1 MAAQHFKLH
10 HRKEHC
16 NVHFILSM
24 KIRMSDLGPPS
35 YLFSPIHL
43 CHFIPTGVNALQGE
57 EPLHDQV
64 KLTLLRAKQQ
74 LADILAAK
82 DREVSQIH
90 EKMRAELQCKDKE
103 IQHLKLENSRLSEDV
118 AALEKN
124 DARKTSVLKRKLAEA
139 VGDTFTPTQIDCMI
153 EGKKKC
159 HWTEEDIARG
169 VTLRSISSK
178 SYKYIRQ
185 HLNFPFPGDTTIYD
199 WIKNINCEP
208 GLQKSSLRLMKH
220 KSTDMPLKDRVCMVL
235 FDEMSLSEEYCFDKK
250 ADKVYIPH
258 SKALVAMAVGLIGPS
273 WRQPI
278 YYNFDAKMDG
288 PKGPILKNLIEE
300 LEDCGFPV
308 HAVCCDLG
316 GGNHGFMSRLGI
328 GWSGKR
334 KPYFINPKD
343 SNRKIHFFCDVPHMM
358 KLIRNTILDRTI
370 ITPNGKVTKEPL
382 EQLVAYEEKGVF
394 KKAFKISSTHLKVSG
409 AERQRVNL
417 AVQVLSNTVGLALV
431 DLGEKGKITS
441 EFWKA
446 LSELILLSDK
456 WFDTFNVSQI
466 SQLTAP
472 FTANV
477 NQMAI
482 LTSMINLMK
491 KSKVEYWSEKR
502 QKLEYRSNPFQK
514 GIIVSSLSLINLSED
529 LKKLYGNQYILTRRL
544 NQDALEH
551 LFGIIRQMGGSC
563 DHPNTLDFKHRMK
576 KYIIG
581 RRTALTASKPNTI
594 SKDPCVKLTETDNN
608 TIKHLEAF
616 SSPIGRAA
624 TFLRQ
629 EETASTS
636 NSAIDT
642 SNDEMSLTGIFF
654 DSMDID
660 IEEDNDEFEIPDS
673 EQDGFNYV
681 LGWISHKFPELAD
694 SPRANVNDWI
704 GKKSKIGGLKRM
716 KEDFIPKFTRMEQI
730 FRKLHGDN
738 IREGKNAIKDLLA
751 QVEDMDGISEKM
763 KQFYF
768 TTRMHFQIRFLNK
781 MKKSS
786 KPKKLRKLAK
796 VVN

>member
-1 MAAQHFKLH
+1 M
-10 HRKEHC
+10 
-16 NVHFILSM
+16 
-24 KIRMSDLGPPS
+24 
-35 YLFSPIHL
+35 
-43 CHFIPTGVNALQGE
+43 
-57 EPLHDQV
+57 
-64 KLTLLRAKQQ
+64 
-74 LADILAAK
+74 AAK
-82 DREVSQIH
+82 DREVSQVH
-90 EKMRAELQCKDKE
+90 EKMKAELQCRDKE
-103 IQHLKLENSRLSEDV
+103 IQHLKLENSRLRED
-118 AALEKN
+118 AADLEKN

-139 VGDTFTPTQIDCMI
+139 VGDTFTPTQIDCLI
-153 EGKKKC
+153 ERKKKC

-208 GLQKSSLRLMKH
+208 GVQKSSLRLMKH
-220 KSTDMPLKDRVCMVL
+220 KSTDMPLKDRVCMIM
-235 FDEMSLSEEYCFDKK
+235 FDEMSLSEEYCFDRK
-250 ADKVYIPH
+250 ADRVYNPH
-258 SKALVAMAVGLIGPS
+258 SKAQVAMAVGLIGPS

-278 YYNFDAKMDG
+278 FYDFDAKMTNQYQNDK
-288 PKGPILKNLIEE
+288 PLLNNLIEE

-316 GGNHGFMSRLGI
+316 GGNHGFMSSLGV
-328 GWSGKR
+328 GWNRKR

-358 KLIRNTILDRTI
+358 KLIRNTILDHPI

-382 EQLVAYEEKGVF
+382 EQLVAYEERGVF
-394 KKAFKISSTHLKVSG
+394 KKAFKISSTHLTVSG
-409 AERQRVNL
+409 TERQRVNL

-456 WFDTFNVSQI
+456 WFDIFNVSQI

-477 NQMAI
+477 DQMAI
-482 LTSMINLMK
+482 LTSVINLMK
-491 KSKVEYWSEKR
+491 ALRVEYWSEKEN
-502 QKLEYRSNPFQK
+502 KLVYRSNPFQK

-551 LFGIIRQMGGSC
+551 LFGIIRQMGGTC
-563 DHPNTLDFKHRMK
+563 DHPSTLDFKHRMK
-576 KYIIG
+576 KFIIG

-594 SKDPCVKLTETDNN
+594 SKDPCVKLTESDNN
-608 TIKHLEAF
+608 TIKRLEAF
-616 SSPIGRAA
+616 SSPIGRDA

-636 NSAIDT
+636 ASTSNSAIDT
-642 SNDEMSLTGIFF
+642 SHDEMSLTGIFF

-681 LGWISHKFPELAD
+681 LGWISNKFPQLAE
-694 SPRANVNDWI
+694 SPRANVDDWI

-716 KEDFIPKFTRMEQI
+716 KEDFIPKFTRMEHV
-730 FRKLHGDN
+730 FRKLHGN
-738 IREGKNAIKDLLA
+738 KIREERNAIKDLLS

-768 TTRMHFQIRFLNK
+768 TTRMNFQIRYLNK
-781 MKKSS
+781 LKKSS

-796 VVN
+796 VVNSTQVSSQ